1 MEHVQ
6 KIFELLKESAQRVFE
21 HTHTLPFQIQQSFAS
36 VLNGEDLSETL
47 AKASTVNNQMVDMLG
62 AFRREQAHKSV
73 NGLNIALRET
83 K

>member
-1 MEHVQ
+1 MEALPSSQ
-6 KIFELLKESAQRVFE
+6 SISAN
-21 HTHTLPFQIQQSFAS
+21 TLPFQIQQSFAS
-36 VLNGEDLSETL
+36 VLNGEDLSEML
-47 AKASTVNNQMVDMLG
+47 AKASTVNNQMVEMMG